1 MLTLRGKSAS
11 TSIMHNKSGGDTS
24 LSSTLENEDNLR
36 QRYSITRHPYLP
48 IFACS
53 DGYLMCVF
61 RLQSAFSTQSRLIRE
76 VMHETI
82 GLLNSVS
89 EKIGNK
95 NESFYL
101 KDQFKAK
108 SEHDLRKSNE
118 ENFPE
123 WGINTN
129 LALAQS
135 EKSSDSGVDSNDGN
149 KNRARSDSFGNQKI
163 AEGKIIFSFL
173 PQVLPISDE
182 TLKTGSVVNK
192 METAF
197 EFLLSSWSLLV
208 SMPTD
213 LAAHDTHECDQT
225 AKAIQ
230 QALTHFSYL
239 FLTIDSANLKQFQI
253 YQQELEP
260 VVNKKLASGELSLEQ
275 KNIIELKYEE
285 EFKVK
290 VLVDLFM
297 RMLKVLYF
305 DPASKHNPNSHM
317 VIYVPRLVEK
327 FIQSLLKFENIFVN
341 ESYYAVSRT
350 NLFGLVYTILN
361 VCESL
366 TKSIYEIKQNSKFML
381 STDSIAV
388 QKSVEAKTESRSK
401 NESEEPAEQVII
413 LKKIIIY

>member
-1 MLTLRGKSAS
+1 
-11 TSIMHNKSGGDTS
+11 MHNKSGGDTS

-48 IFACS
+48 VFACS

-76 VMHETI
+76 LMHETI
-82 GLLNSVS
+82 GLLNSAS
-89 EKIGNK
+89 ERIGHA
-95 NESFYL
+95 NESLYL
-101 KDQFKAK
+101 KDQFRAK
-108 SEHDLRKSNE
+108 IEHDDAKLRKSNE
-118 ENFPE
+118 DTFPE
-123 WGINTN
+123 WGISTN
-129 LALAQS
+129 LAPS

-182 TLKTGSVVNK
+182 TLPTGSVVNK

-197 EFLLSSWSLLV
+197 ELLLSSWSLLA

-225 AKAIQ
+225 AKAVQ

-253 YQQELEP
+253 YERELEP
-260 VVNKKLASGELSLEQ
+260 VVSNKLAYLGELSLEQ
-275 KNIIELKYEE
+275 KNIVELKYEE

-297 RMLKVLYF
+297 RMLNVLRF
-305 DPASKHNPNSHM
+305 DPASKHNPSSHM
-317 VIYVPRLVEK
+317 VVYVPRLVEK
-327 FIQSLLKFENIFVN
+327 FVQSLLKFEDIFVN
-341 ESYYAVSRT
+341 ESHYGVSRT

-361 VCESL
+361 VCERL
-366 TKSIYEIKQNSKFML
+366 TKSIYEMKQNSKFVL

-388 QKSVEAKTESRSK
+388 QRSVEAKTESRPK
-401 NESEEPAEQVII
+401 NEGEEPAEQVII
-413 LKKIIIY
+413 FKNLVFN